1 MADSARW
8 LQVTDAAAHL
18 DVGRQAVIAM
28 ISRGDLACRQV
39 RTPRW
44 HYEVSAASLE
54 AFIAARELRVGPRGR
69 KWIRRR

>member
-8 LQVTDAAAHL
+8 LQVSDVAARL
-18 DVGRQAVIAM
+18 EVGRQAVIAM
-28 ISRGDLACRQV
+28 IARGDLVCRQV